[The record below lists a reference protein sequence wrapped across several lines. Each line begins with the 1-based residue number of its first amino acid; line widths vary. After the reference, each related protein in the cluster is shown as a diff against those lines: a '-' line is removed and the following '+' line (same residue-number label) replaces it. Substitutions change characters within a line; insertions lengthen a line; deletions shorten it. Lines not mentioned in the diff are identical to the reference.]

1 MNLKWL
7 HEFNLNKE
15 TEVEETEVTKNEQ
28 GEEIKVTKKVKKM
41 VPIKFKILKPNRRL
55 HEQAELTYAIK
66 LSECVKAG
74 LLTKSLLSKRYQN
87 DGGAMS
93 EPEKTEYT
101 KLYLELFKLE
111 SDYERLL
118 LKDKR
123 TEEDNENLEKLLFGL
138 ANARRQIQQIE
149 YNQSTLFDQT
159 AENKARNHVIMWWI
173 LNLSYQELED
183 NKVEPLFGI
192 GSVEERLVKYD
203 EVEEAN
209 DEFMLKA
216 IRKLTYLL
224 SFWYMGRA
232 NSSEEFKK
240 VEEFYDK
247 EHLNKEK
254 GE

>member
-1 MNLKWL
+1 MNFKWL
-7 HEFNLNKE
+7 HEFSLNKE
-15 TEVEETEVTKNEQ
+15 IEAEETEVTKNKQ
-28 GEEIKVTKKVKKM
+28 GEEIKVTKKVKKT
-41 VPIKFKILKPNRRL
+41 VPIKLKILKPNRKL
-55 HEQAELTYAIK
+55 HEQAELVYAIK

-74 LLTKSLLSKRYQN
+74 LLTKPLLSKRYQN

-93 EPEKTEYT
+93 DPEKTEYT

-118 LKDKR
+118 LKDKK
-123 TEEDNENLEKLLFGL
+123 TEEEHKLMETALFDL

-149 YNQSTLFDQT
+149 YNQSSLFDQT

-173 LNLSYQELED
+173 LNVGYTEDQEGKID
-183 NKVEPLFGI
+183 PLFGT
-192 GSVEERLVKYD
+192 GSFEEKLAKYD
-203 EVEEAN
+203 EIEEN
-209 DEFMLKA
+209 GDEFNLKA

-232 NSSEEFKK
+232 STPEEFKK

-247 EHLNKEK
+247 DNSL
-254 GE
+254 

>member
-1 MNLKWL
+1 MNFKWL
-7 HEFNLNKE
+7 HEFIINKE
-15 TEVEETEVTKNEQ
+15 TEVEEVEITKNEK
-28 GEEIKVTKKVKKM
+28 GEEIKVIKKVKKEL
-41 VPIKFKILKPNRRL
+41 PFKFKILKPNRKL
-55 HEQAELTYAIK
+55 HEQAELVYAIK

-74 LLTKSLLSKRYQN
+74 LLTKPLLSKRYQN

-93 EPEKTEYT
+93 DPEKAEYT

-118 LKDKR
+118 LKDNK
-123 TEEDNENLEKLLFGL
+123 TDEEHKLMESTLFDL

-149 YNQSTLFDQT
+149 YNQSSLFDQT

-173 LNLSYQELED
+173 LNLSFIEDQEG
-183 NKVEPLFGI
+183 KVDPLFGV
-192 GSVEERLVKYD
+192 GSFEEKLSKYD
-203 EVEEAN
+203 EIEEN
-209 DEFMLKA
+209 GDEFNLKA

-232 NSSEEFKK
+232 ATSEEFKK

-247 EHLNKEK
+247 EDSRKSE
-254 GE
+254 

>member
-1 MNLKWL
+1 MNFKWL
-7 HEFNLNKE
+7 HEFLINKE
-15 TEVEETEVTKNEQ
+15 TEVEEVEITKNEK
-28 GEEIKVTKKVKKM
+28 GEEIKVIKKVKKEL
-41 VPIKFKILKPNRRL
+41 PFKFKILKPNRKL
-55 HEQAELTYAIK
+55 HEQAELVYAIR

-74 LLTKSLLSKRYQN
+74 LLTKPLLSKRYQN

-93 EPEKTEYT
+93 DPEKTEYT

-118 LKDKR
+118 LKDNK
-123 TEEDNENLEKLLFGL
+123 TEEEHKLMESTLFDL

-149 YNQSTLFDQT
+149 YNQSSLFDQT

-173 LNLSYQELED
+173 LNLSYIEDQEGKID
-183 NKVEPLFGI
+183 PLFGI
-192 GSVEERLVKYD
+192 GPFEEKLSKYD
-203 EVEEAN
+203 EIEESG
-209 DEFMLKA
+209 DEFNLKA

-232 NSSEEFKK
+232 ATPEEFKK

-247 EHLNKEK
+247 EDSRKSE
-254 GE
+254 